1 MEMSLYER
9 WIQVEVEKNSYFEK
23 KAREF
28 VDKHFTSVF
37 NLSNSMLIFT
47 GEGEK
52 YRRDYFLNWAYHI
65 SANRDIKK
73 ISAQKI
79 LSLIDMPIRLKV
91 RDDRAVVDYVTVFT
105 SFITA
110 QKVSMVL
117 SKQNRLAKR
126 YLISK
131 FRDNI
136 ISYDKTRLFLDSS
149 APGFWESMIE
159 SMQTKTIFNVC
170 LNFEH
175 EKFEYEKF
183 SNAPSYLTKQERA
196 LRESYDTLKV
206 SYDTNFEDVRERFLS
221 LAKEYHPD
229 NVYGLDSSIVDIYTK
244 KFRKIQ
250 EAYDFIKNSR
260 YCAA

>member
-47 GEGEK
+47 GESEK

-73 ISAQKI
+73 TSAEKI
-79 LSLIDMPIRLKV
+79 LSLVDMPIRLKV
-91 RDDRAVVDYVTVFT
+91 KDDRAVVDYVTVFT
-105 SFITA
+105 SFITPK
-110 QKVSMVL
+110 KVSMVL

-126 YLISK
+126 YLLSR
-131 FRDNI
+131 FRENI

-175 EKFEYEKF
+175 EKFEYERF
-183 SNAPSYLTKQERA
+183 GNAPSYLTKQERV
-196 LRESYDTLKV
+196 LRESYDTLKL
-206 SYDTNFEDVRERFLS
+206 SYDSDFSDIRERFLN

-229 NVYGLDSSIVDIYTK
+229 NVYGLDNSIVDVYTT

>member
-65 SANRDIKK
+65 SSNRDIKK
-73 ISAQKI
+73 IPSEKI
-79 LSLIDMPIRLKV
+79 LSMRDMPIRLKLK
-91 RDDRAVVDYVTVFT
+91 DDRAIVDYVTIFT
-105 SFITA
+105 SFITP
-110 QKVSMVL
+110 KRVSMVL

-126 YLISK
+126 YLLSR
-131 FRDNI
+131 FRDSVL
-136 ISYDKTRLFLDSS
+136 SYDKTRVFIDSS

-175 EKFEYEKF
+175 EKFEQERF
-183 SNAPSYLTKQERA
+183 SPKPSYLTSSERV
-196 LRESYDTLKV
+196 LRDSYDTLKV
-206 SYDTNFEDVRERFLS
+206 SYDSRFEEVRERFLS
-221 LAKEYHPD
+221 LAREYHPD
-229 NVYGLDSSIVDIYTK
+229 NVYGLDNSIVDVYTK

-250 EAYDFIKNSR
+250 EAYDFIKNSHT
-260 YCAA
+260 CAA